1 MTPLG
6 AQLRAFLKAT
16 VKVLAGGAVSL
27 RLDRGVICV
36 QAHSEDSWQ
45 VSGPRWLVAKTS
57 FFFAMWASP

>member
-36 QAHSEDSWQ
+36 QAHSEDIGLLHSILRKLI
-45 VSGPRWLVAKTS
+45 S
-57 FFFAMWASP
+57 